1 VEFFSYTETHG
12 EKKKMHRESLKL
24 RESLEK
30 ISLDLCVTKSLYNN
44 KTFMK
49 KITSLLFILI
59 SLKCFSQIKG
69 TVTDAKGN
77 PLPFVA
83 VLEENTFNGT
93 TTNEN
98 GKFSLSI
105 KAEKATLVFQYL
117 GYKTT
122 KKNVEK
128 NTAEEI
134 VITLLEENINLNE
147 VIINKNENPAN
158 EIIRKAIA
166 NKKENSE
173 KTARFKAD
181 FYSRGIFRIKDAPK
195 KIMGQKFDV
204 FDEVLDTTRSGILYL
219 SETVSKIT
227 FQKPDKIKE
236 VIVASKVSGNDNGF
250 SFNNAASVNF
260 DCYENYLP
268 FQINVVS
275 PIADNAFNYYKYK
288 FEGSFFDENRQQI
301 NKIKIIAKREN
312 EPVVEGYLYIED
324 TTYSI
329 YATDLS
335 IKGKQMQTPIID
347 KLILKQNYSYNSQNK
362 IWTKNTQTIDFVAG
376 IMGINISGRFT
387 YVYSNFEFEKE
398 FAKKTFSNEI
408 LRFEENAN
416 KKDDTFW
423 NTTRPVPLT
432 DEESTDY
439 VKKDILQTKKKSQTY
454 LDSIDSKRNKFKITD
469 ILSGYTY
476 RNSFK
481 KWSLNYDGP
490 IMATS
495 FNTVQGL
502 NSSIGLNYVKYDEE
516 KKGKYTSIGG
526 KLNYGLA
533 EERVRGYLY
542 FAHRFNRTSKDYISL
557 KAGNSVNQFNANNPI
572 SNIVNTVSTLFFKN
586 NFMKLYENNF
596 ASAFYAREISNGIYV
611 NMNTEYSDRKPLF
624 NNTDHTIIRNT
635 DSYSSNNPLSPE
647 DNNSAAFNRH
657 HLTKANLLLRFNF
670 GQQYITRPDG
680 KFAIPNDDY
689 PTLSLGYEKGF
700 AASEKKYEYHLFS
713 ARVNYEITLGN
724 KGILE
729 INTKAG
735 KFYNADQISFV
746 DYKHFN
752 GNQTHIG
759 QSDTY
764 TNVFNLLP
772 YYMASTND
780 RYSETHVEHNDSGFI
795 TNKIPLLKKLN
806 SQLVVGIHN
815 LAIPN
820 RSPYQE
826 FSVGL
831 DNLGFGKVKLFRIDY
846 VRSYQSGFVS
856 DGIILGL
863 KFLNAFN

>member
-1 VEFFSYTETHG
+1 M
-12 EKKKMHRESLKL
+12 KKT
-24 RESLEK
+24 
-30 ISLDLCVTKSLYNN
+30 ISL
-44 KTFMK
+44 
-49 KITSLLFILI
+49 LLLVFANTL
-59 SLKCFSQIKG
+59 SAQIKG
-69 TVTDAKGN
+69 SVIDTNGN

-83 VLEENTFNGT
+83 VLEENTYNGT

-98 GKFSLSI
+98 GKFYLSI
-105 KAEKATLVFQYL
+105 KSEKSTLVFQYL

-122 KKNVEK
+122 KRNVEK
-128 NTAEEI
+128 NGTEEI
-134 VITLLEENINLNE
+134 VITLIEENINLNE
-147 VIINKNENPAN
+147 VVVNKNENPAN

-195 KIMGQKFDV
+195 KIMGQKFDF

-227 FQKPDKIKE
+227 FQKPDKLKE
-236 VIVASKVSGNDNGF
+236 VIIASKVSGDDNGF

-268 FQINVVS
+268 FQINVIS

-288 FEGSFFDENRQQI
+288 FEGSFFDENNHQI
-301 NKIKIIAKREN
+301 NKIKIIAKRES
-312 EPVVEGYLYIED
+312 EPVVEGYIYIED
-324 TTYSI
+324 DTYSI
-329 YATDLS
+329 YATDLV

-347 KLILKQNYSYNSQNK
+347 KLILKQNYSYNTQNK

-376 IMGINISGRFT
+376 MLGVNISGRFT

-416 KKDDTFW
+416 KKDDAFW
-423 NTTRPVPLT
+423 NNTRPIPLT
-432 DEESTDY
+432 EEENTDY
-439 VKKDILQTKKKSQTY
+439 IKKDILQTKKKSKTY
-454 LDSIDSKRNKFKITD
+454 LDSIDSKRNKFNITD
-469 ILSGYTY
+469 ILTGYTY
-476 RNSFK
+476 RNSFN

-516 KKGKYTSIGG
+516 TKGKYTSIGG
-526 KLNYGLA
+526 RLNYGLA

-542 FAHRFNRTSKDYISL
+542 FAHRFNRTSKDYVSL
-557 KAGNSVNQFNANNPI
+557 KAGNSVNQFNSNNPI
-572 SNIVNTVSTLFFKN
+572 SNIVNSISTLFFKN

-611 NMNTEYSDRKPLF
+611 NFNTEFSDRKPLF
-624 NNTDHTIIRNT
+624 NNTDYILIRNT
-635 DSYSSNNPLSPE
+635 DNYSSNNPLLPE
-647 DNNSAAFNRH
+647 DNDSVAFNRH
-657 HLTKANLLLRFNF
+657 QLVKTNLLLRFNF

-689 PTLSLGYEKGF
+689 PTVSFGYEKAF

-713 ARVNYEITLGN
+713 ARLNYEITMGN

-780 RYSETHVEHNDSGFI
+780 SYSETHIEHNDRGFI

-806 SQLVVGIHN
+806 SQLVFGIHN

-826 FSVGL
+826 FSIGL

-846 VRSYQSGFVS
+846 VRSYQSGFVN
-856 DGIILGL
+856 DGIIFGL